1 MIDLYGKKNHF
12 KKLFKNI
19 KSKIKN
25 WRLEFLKQ
33 MLNTTKF
40 VKHINIY

>member
-1 MIDLYGKKNHF
+1 MIDLYGKKKHF

-25 WRLEFLKQ
+25 WRLELMKQ

-40 VKHINIY
+40 VKLINV